1 MYEEYKDL
9 AKRIRKNCLHMCY
22 VGQGGH
28 IGSML
33 SAADIMAVLYGGGEH
48 TADVAALT
56 HIAHMQAV
64 LSDSFGKVLVFFV
77 HSFDSHSSFHF

>member
-1 MYEEYKDL
+1 MYEQYKDL

-33 SAADIMAVLYGGGEH
+33 SAADLMAVLYGGN
-48 TADVAALT
+48 
-56 HIAHMQAV
+56 
-64 LSDSFGKVLVFFV
+64 FV
-77 HSFDSHSSFHF
+77 HNDPKNPKDPDRDRFILSKGHAGAVVYATLAELGYFPKE